1 MQAYDVF
8 SFLNPFVSAKVGD
21 YVKFG
26 NYPQTEK
33 GEIQPIEW
41 QVLSIENNKMLV
53 ISRYGLDAKR
63 FDSSSNNWID
73 SEIRR
78 WLNDIF
84 YDKAFTE
91 EEKKY
96 INYSSIFTTVDD
108 ELIDQS
114 NDYIFLL
121 NYEEADKYFANDNA
135 RKCKPTKYA
144 VKHGANPYKG
154 YSDWFLRSVGYCEY
168 IYGVGTDGIII
179 GDYNVHHTNN
189 SIRPALWIN
198 L

>member
-1 MQAYDVF
+1 MI
-8 SFLNPFVSAKVGD
+8 SFKNAKVGD

-63 FDSSSNNWID
+63 FDEDSNNWAN

-96 INYSSIFTTVDD
+96 IKSSNLPDVGTSDNV
-108 ELIDQS
+108 
-114 NDYIFLL
+114 FLL
-121 NYEEADKYFANDNA
+121 SVKELKKYFANNNE
-135 RKCKPTKYA
+135 R
-144 VKHGANPYKG
+144 
-154 YSDWFLRSVGYCEY
+154 LRSPNPDVSSYVY
-168 IYGVGTDGIII
+168 YVLNDGIF
-179 GDYNVHHTNN
+179 DCYRYVYNDNFLV
-189 SIRPALWIN
+189 RPALWIN

>member
-1 MQAYDVF
+1 MI
-8 SFLNPFVSAKVGD
+8 SFKNAKVGD
-21 YVKFG
+21 YIKFG

-41 QVLSIENNKMLV
+41 LVLSIENNKMLV
-53 ISRYGLDAKR
+53 ISRYGLDTKR
-63 FDSSSNNWID
+63 FDPYSNVWID

-91 EEKKY
+91 QEKKY
-96 INYSSIFTTVDD
+96 INYSRIFTTVSDYEED
-108 ELIDQS
+108 ETA
-114 NDYIFLL
+114 DYIFLL
-121 NYEEADKYFANDNA
+121 NCKEAYKYFVNDEA
-135 RKCKPTKYA
+135 RECKATEYA
-144 VKHGANPYKG
+144 VKHGANQYKG
-154 YSDWFLRSVGYCEY
+154 YSDWLLRSIGYSKYY
-168 IYGVGTDGIII
+168 IYGVDTGGTAI

-189 SIRPALWIN
+189 LIRPALWIN